1 MGWQDI
7 SELVERAQ
15 TGDREAYGSLVEQFQ
30 PTVYA
35 VGLARLR
42 NPTEAN
48 ELVQEVFIHAM
59 LKLPQLRD
67 AHCFPGWLRQ
77 ITERMAIN
85 RLTRRGW
92 NGSADP
98 AMLEQVPA
106 QQEGP
111 LDDLLRS
118 EQKAEVWQGLERLSD
133 LDRETLVSFYIHGR
147 SLAQM
152 SREFEAPVGTI
163 KRRLHVARHRLRDHL
178 EGKTNPAGPAR
189 RKVSQRV
196 REKELVC
203 A

>member
-1 MGWQDI
+1 
-7 SELVERAQ
+7 
-15 TGDREAYGSLVEQFQ
+15 
-30 PTVYA
+30 
-35 VGLARLR
+35 
-42 NPTEAN
+42 
-48 ELVQEVFIHAM
+48 
-59 LKLPQLRD
+59 
-67 AHCFPGWLRQ
+67 
-77 ITERMAIN
+77 
-85 RLTRRGW
+85 
-92 NGSADP
+92 
-98 AMLEQVPA
+98 MLEQVA
-106 QQEGP
+106 AHQEGP